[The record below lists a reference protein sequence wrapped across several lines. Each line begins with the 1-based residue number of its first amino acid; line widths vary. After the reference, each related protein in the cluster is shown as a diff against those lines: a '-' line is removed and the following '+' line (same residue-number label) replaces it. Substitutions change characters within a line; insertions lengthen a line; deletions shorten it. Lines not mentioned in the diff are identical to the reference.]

1 MPSWRIYVF
10 GMVVVAMVVSFA
22 YLRLS
27 KQTQSTANP
36 EPVAIERTEIT
47 DAVLLENTNPVFYG
61 GVKNGDVVLRFEDR
75 LELYRPSES
84 RVIRSAPIAK

>member
-1 MPSWRIYVF
+1 MPSWRIYVL
-10 GMVVVAMVVSFA
+10 GLVAVAMVVSFA

-27 KQTQSTANP
+27 KQTIVPINP
-36 EPVAIERTEIT
+36 EQVAIERTVVE
-47 DAVLLENTNPVFYG
+47 DAALLERTNPVFYG
-61 GVKNGDVVLRFEDR
+61 GAKDGDVVFRFEDR